1 MPATTDPAA
10 SYVSDLR
17 LARTA
22 TIALVDRDGFVESR
36 HEGIAAMVA
45 PDGSMLEAAGDVD
58 APFLAR
64 SALKPLF
71 AATIAERLGLADREL
86 ALASGSI
93 VGRAEQVEVAAA
105 MASRLGV
112 DPAALRCPPRKTRWM
127 AEHSR
132 LGAICVGKH
141 VAVAAA
147 AALVPADADG
157 ATLAY
162 TDPAHPIQVELRAA
176 IERRT
181 GVASTATAT
190 DGCSAPVYA
199 SSVLGMARA
208 VRGLAGATDDAVLGA
223 VGAAMREHAWL
234 VEGPGAPD
242 TVLMERL
249 GVTAKFGAEGT
260 AVVVAPDGTAVV
272 VKVADGSRRPGA
284 PVALALLEQA
294 GAIPAGSLATVEAEL
309 GLLQHGGSAV
319 VGRVRPLL

>member
-1 MPATTDPAA
+1 MPAAIDPHA
-10 SYVSDLR
+10 SPVADLR
-17 LARTA
+17 IAATA
-22 TIALVDRDGFVESR
+22 PIAVVDRDGFVESR
-36 HEGIAAMVA
+36 HEGIVAMVA
-45 PDGSMLEAAGDVD
+45 PDGSTLVAAGDVD

-71 AATIAERLGLADREL
+71 AATIAERLGLAGPEL

-93 VGRAEQVEVAAA
+93 VGRAEQVEVATA
-105 MASRLGV
+105 MAARLGV
-112 DPAALRCPPRKTRWM
+112 DAATLRCPPRRTRWM
-127 AEHSR
+127 DAPSR

-147 AALVPADADG
+147 AALVPAEEDG
-157 ATLAY
+157 ADRAY

-176 IERRT
+176 VEQRT

-208 VRGLAGATDDAVLGA
+208 VRGLAGDAALGA

-294 GAIPAGSLATVEAEL
+294 GAIPSGSLATVAPEL
-309 GLLQHGGSAV
+309 GILQHGGSAV
-319 VGRVRPLL
+319 VGSLRPLL

>member
-1 MPATTDPAA
+1 MPAATEPASDVA
-10 SYVSDLR
+10 DLR
-17 LARTA
+17 LARTE
-22 TIALVDRDGFVESR
+22 TIAVVDRDGFVESR
-36 HEGIAAMVA
+36 HEGIVAVVA
-45 PDGSMLEAAGDVD
+45 PDGSVLATAGDVD

-71 AATIAERLGLADREL
+71 AATIAERLGLAGAEL

-93 VGRAEQVEVAAA
+93 VGRSEQVEVATA
-105 MASRLGV
+105 MAARLAV
-112 DPAALRCPPRKTRWM
+112 DPATLRCPPRTTRWM
-127 AEHSR
+127 EAPSR

-147 AALVPADADG
+147 ASLVSDAGD
-157 ATLAY
+157 LVY
-162 TDPAHPIQVELRAA
+162 TDPAHPIQRELRAA
-176 IERRT
+176 VERRT
-181 GVASTATAT
+181 GVAAVATAT

-208 VRGLAGATDDAVLGA
+208 VRGLAGPIDDPVLGA

-260 AVVVAPDGTAVV
+260 AVVVAPDGTAAV

-284 PVALALLEQA
+284 PVALALLERA
-294 GAIPAGSLATVEAEL
+294 GAIPTGSLATVASEL
-309 GLLQHGGSAV
+309 GILQHGGSAV
-319 VGRVRPLL
+319 VGTLHPLL

>member
-1 MPATTDPAA
+1 VPDDILAA
-10 SYVSDLR
+10 DLST
-17 LARTA
+17 ARTT
-22 TIALVDRDGFVESR
+22 TIAVVDRDGFVESR
-36 HEGIAAMVA
+36 HEGIVAMVA
-45 PDGSMLEAAGDVD
+45 PDGSVLATAGDVD

-71 AATIAERLGLADREL
+71 AATIAERLGLVGREL

-105 MASRLGV
+105 MAERLGV
-112 DPAALRCPPRKTRWM
+112 DVAALRCAPRRTRWID
-127 AEHSR
+127 APTR
-132 LGAICVGKH
+132 LAAICAGKH
-141 VAVAAA
+141 VALAAA
-147 AALVPADADG
+147 AALSG
-157 ATLAY
+157 AEGTAY
-162 TDPAHPIQVELRAA
+162 TDPAHALQRELRAA
-176 IERRT
+176 VEART
-181 GVASTATAT
+181 GVSSAATAI

-208 VRGLAGATDDAVLGA
+208 VRGLAGAGSDGGDALAA
-223 VGAAMREHAWL
+223 VGLAMRTDPWL

-260 AVVVAPDGTAVV
+260 QVVVAPDGTSVV
-272 VKVADGSRRPGA
+272 VKVADGSRRAGA
-284 PVALALLEQA
+284 PVAIALLEQA
-294 GAIPAGSLATVEAEL
+294 GALPAGSLARVEGEL

>member
-1 MPATTDPAA
+1 MPAATDPA
-10 SYVSDLR
+10 SDVTDLR

-22 TIALVDRDGFVESR
+22 TIATVDRDGFVESR

-45 PDGSMLEAAGDVD
+45 PDGSVLATAGDVD

-71 AATIAERLGLADREL
+71 AATIAERVGLAGAEL

-93 VGRAEQVEVAAA
+93 VGRAEQVEVATA
-105 MASRLGV
+105 MAARLGV
-112 DPAALRCPPRKTRWM
+112 EPATLRCPPRRTRWM
-127 AEHSR
+127 SEHSR

-147 AALVPADADG
+147 AALASDAGD
-157 ATLAY
+157 LAY

-181 GVASTATAT
+181 GVASSATAT

-208 VRGLAGATDDAVLGA
+208 VRGLAGTTGDAVLGA

-234 VEGPGAPD
+234 VEGPGTPD

-260 AVVVAPDGTAVV
+260 AVVVAPDGTAAV

-294 GAIPAGSLATVEAEL
+294 GAIPSGSLASVAAEL
-309 GLLQHGGSAV
+309 GILQHGGSAV
-319 VGRVRPLL
+319 VGALRPIL